1 MSLDKYKM
9 IEGNEE
15 TAQELWQKH
24 LPGYSAEQ
32 ALPDNIKPGTDKD
45 ITITEGKQTSWMDN
59 LFMKGR
65 EFKTYTWVTKE
76 GIPIVTA
83 IRGVLDKVILWAG
96 LNGMHY
102 RMVLREPDEGGLK
115 TRARPS
121 QVISLIQAAGSQN
134 LPEKQMK
141 FTPNP
146 ANRSQLI
153 PIGMPHGLADDSQ
166 AIIDWVNSN
175 YPELFR
181 DETIQRKLDEL
192 GVKINPVSAVR
203 IPNLDLVTEVGDWTL
218 EKWNDYY
225 HLCIPAN
232 SKVKDFLEDKGFIL
246 ISQKDNEA
254 ADENLAQLQL
264 STQIDEAIKLS
275 VLETLSNTKVSS
287 NHGFYLRPP
296 RGEPI
301 TKSLDMLRKGRKM
314 EKWETI
320 LKLTT
325 QNVTEGTLTQLKR
338 THPNVFISEIKPE
351 DMKTTIMQFKND
363 AERHLANAGDN
374 LELRRISMMLDT
386 MLSDTEKLEEL
397 A

>member
-9 IEGNEE
+9 IEGNEK
-15 TAQELWQKH
+15 TAQELWKKY
-24 LPGYSAEQ
+24 LPGYTSDQ
-32 ALPDNIKPGTDKD
+32 ALPDNTKAGTDKN
-45 ITITEGKQTSWMDN
+45 ISITEDKQTSWMDT

-76 GIPIVTA
+76 GIPIATA

-102 RMVLREPDEGGLK
+102 RMVRREPDEGKLK
-115 TRARPS
+115 TKARPS
-121 QVISLIQAAGSQN
+121 EVIALIHKIGTQN

-181 DETIQRKLDEL
+181 DESAQKKFDEL
-192 GVKINPVSAVR
+192 GIKINPISAVR
-203 IPNLDLVTEVGDWTL
+203 IPNLDLVNLVGDWTL
-218 EKWNDYY
+218 DKWNDYW
-225 HLCIPAN
+225 HLAIPAN
-232 SKVKDFLEDKGFIL
+232 PKVRTFLEDNGFIL
-246 ISQKDNEA
+246 VNQKDNEK

-264 STQIDEAIKLS
+264 STQVDEAIKLS
-275 VLETLSNTKVSS
+275 ILEQLSNTKVSS
-287 NHGFYLRPP
+287 NYGFYLRPP
-296 RGEPI
+296 RGETI

-325 QNVTEGTLTQLKR
+325 QNVTEGTLVQLKR
-338 THPNVFISEIKPE
+338 THPNVFISEIKE
-351 DMKTTIMQFKND
+351 DDMKTTIMQFKND

-386 MLSDTEKLEEL
+386 MLRDTEKLEEL